1 MAPDNWHH
9 VEGAYPA
16 PGQFRVYLYDDYTKP
31 LPLAQARKVRARVV
45 TKEVFD
51 PATKTTRE
59 LSSAPLLLAR
69 SGTYLEARID
79 PLALPAQ
86 MTAKMSFGPGDKE
99 TRFDFAFPAFSKDVV
114 APSAPAQ
121 TGAPAV
127 PAAAPAAAAARP
139 APAIPAIRAMDA
151 NGPTASLVSELK
163 SQDQEVAALLKS
175 GSYGAIYVPAL
186 KAKDLA
192 LQIQSRQG
200 SSPQKEAVE
209 THVKQLVVA
218 AYELDN
224 YGDLGD
230 SVKISGAYR
239 NFTAAVSAIDSL
251 LAARP

>member
-1 MAPDNWHH
+1 
-9 VEGAYPA
+9 V
-16 PGQFRVYLYDDYTKP
+16 
-31 LPLAQARKVRARVV
+31 
-45 TKEVFD
+45 
-51 PATKTTRE
+51 
-59 LSSAPLLLAR
+59 
-69 SGTYLEARID
+69 
-79 PLALPAQ
+79 
-86 MTAKMSFGPGDKE
+86 
-99 TRFDFAFPAFSKDVV
+99 
-114 APSAPAQ
+114 PSAPAQ

-127 PAAAPAAAAARP
+127 PAAAAAAAAAARP
-139 APAIPAIRAMDA
+139 APATPAIQATQAIPAIDV

-163 SQDQEVAALLKS
+163 SQDQEVAALVKS

-192 LQIQSRQG
+192 LQIQARQG